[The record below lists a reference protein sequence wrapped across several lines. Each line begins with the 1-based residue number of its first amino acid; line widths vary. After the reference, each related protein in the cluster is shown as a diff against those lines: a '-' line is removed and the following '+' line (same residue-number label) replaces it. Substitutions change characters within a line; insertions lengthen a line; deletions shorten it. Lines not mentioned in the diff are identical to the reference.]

1 MRREPD
7 RRLLATSI
15 LGSARPNP
23 RRLIGPPNPCGPT
36 GQRAPTGQG
45 CPSEAALDPPPPRQE
60 KTGSGTRARI
70 GEEGARPTCG
80 QVSCGN
86 AQSRRERGRGGS
98 EQRGEGGLLCSEP
111 GCPGAASSGP
121 GFFLCLEWSSREA
134 ARLFTH
140 GGSPGCA
147 SSPTPPP
154 LTRRPTDPPTHRSS
168 SRGGSPLS
176 RPHLASAGAERSTG
190 GR

>member
-23 RRLIGPPNPCGPT
+23 RRLIGPRPNPCGPT

-45 CPSEAALDPPPPRQE
+45 CPSEAALKTPPPPARQE

-70 GEEGARPTCG
+70 GEEGARRTCG

-121 GFFLCLEWSSREA
+121 GFSLCLEWSSREA
-134 ARLFTH
+134 ATFHPRWIPRLCFF
-140 GGSPGCA
+140 SN
-147 SSPTPPP
+147 PT
-154 LTRRPTDPPTHRSS
+154 PTDPSTHRPTH
-168 SRGGSPLS
+168 
-176 RPHLASAGAERSTG
+176 A
-190 GR
+190 